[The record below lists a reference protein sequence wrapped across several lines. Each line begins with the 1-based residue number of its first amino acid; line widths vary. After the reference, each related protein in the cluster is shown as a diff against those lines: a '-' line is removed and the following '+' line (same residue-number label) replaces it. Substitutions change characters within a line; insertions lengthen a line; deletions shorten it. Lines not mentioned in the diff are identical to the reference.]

1 MSSLNIIAARG
12 FLGGDFMG
20 PQVQMIHRTRRDET
34 RRCFLGRGLF
44 GAGWLLSS
52 TLGAAAPATGSGPV
66 AQTQTGKV
74 RGRTQGGA
82 LVFKGIPYGSSTEGA
97 GRFMPP
103 QKPPPWTGI
112 REALAFGPASPQVLA
127 NLIP

>member
-34 RRCFLGRGLF
+34 RRCFLGRGSL

-82 LVFKGIPYGSSTEGA
+82 LVFKGIPYGSSTKAAALDRHPRGA
-97 GRFMPP
+97 GI
-103 QKPPPWTGI
+103 WTS
-112 REALAFGPASPQVLA
+112 LPAGSGEPHSRIHGA
-127 NLIP
+127 GACR